1 MFLLF
6 ESTLVFLNIMRVEN
20 FKLFC
25 INGLIALFFVLFFT
39 TCKKE
44 IVENKDEYY
53 VKYIIDGKSSIQQ
66 SKTDGLK
73 VTLTNE
79 NSVLVDYIRS
89 NRGAIEFIVG
99 PVTKGFKATLVGAN
113 VCCVN
118 CCYIKPSLQIFLS
131 ENNGPF
137 VLKKEES
144 VTQYT
149 DKVQIDYTI

>member
-1 MFLLF
+1 MK
-6 ESTLVFLNIMRVEN
+6 N
-20 FKLFC
+20 FKLLC
-25 INGLIALFFVLFFT
+25 LNSLMAVLFVLFFT
-39 TCKKE
+39 KCKKE
-44 IVENKDEYY
+44 PIENKVEYY

-66 SKTDGLK
+66 AKADGLK

-79 NSVLVDYIRS
+79 NGVSVDYIRS

-99 PVTKGFKATLVGAN
+99 PVTKGFYAKLVGTN

-118 CCYIKPSLQIFLS
+118 CCYIKPSIQIFLS

-149 DKVQIDYTI
+149 DIVQIDYTIQ

>member
-1 MFLLF
+1 MFERTLL
-6 ESTLVFLNIMRVEN
+6 FLNIMRVDN
-20 FKLFC
+20 FKLLWL
-25 INGLIALFFVLFFT
+25 NGLIALFFVFFFT

-44 IVENKDEYY
+44 AVENPIEFY
-53 VKYIIDGKSSIQQ
+53 VKYVIDGNSSYQQ

-79 NSVLVDYIRS
+79 NSVSVDYIRS

-99 PVTKGFKATLVGAN
+99 PVKRGFNAKLVGTN

-137 VLKKEES
+137 VLKKEETVS
-144 VTQYT
+144 QYT
-149 DKVQIDYTI
+149 DVVQIDYTIQ

>member
-1 MFLLF
+1 
-6 ESTLVFLNIMRVEN
+6 MRVYSI
-20 FKLFC
+20 KLLL
-25 INGLIALFFVLFFT
+25 INGLISLFFVLFFT
-39 TCKKE
+39 KCKKE
-44 IVENKDEYY
+44 TVENKVEYY
-53 VKYIIDGKSSIQQ
+53 VKYIIDGKSSFQQ

-73 VTLTNE
+73 VTLKNE
-79 NSVLVDYIRS
+79 TGVMVDYIRS

-99 PVTKGFKATLVGAN
+99 PVTKGFNAKLVGTN

-118 CCYIKPSLQIFLS
+118 CCYIKPSLQIYLS

-149 DKVQIDYTI
+149 DVVQIDYTVQ

>member
-1 MFLLF
+1 
-6 ESTLVFLNIMRVEN
+6 MRVN
-20 FKLFC
+20 SIKLLL
-25 INGLIALFFVLFFT
+25 INGLIAFFFVLFFT
-39 TCKKE
+39 KCKKE
-44 IVENKDEYY
+44 TVENKVEYY

-73 VTLTNE
+73 VTLKNE
-79 NSVLVDYIRS
+79 TGVMVDYIRS

-99 PVTKGFKATLVGAN
+99 PVTKGFNAKLVGTN

-118 CCYIKPSLQIFLS
+118 CCYIKPSLQIYLS

-149 DKVQIDYTI
+149 DLVQIDYTIQ